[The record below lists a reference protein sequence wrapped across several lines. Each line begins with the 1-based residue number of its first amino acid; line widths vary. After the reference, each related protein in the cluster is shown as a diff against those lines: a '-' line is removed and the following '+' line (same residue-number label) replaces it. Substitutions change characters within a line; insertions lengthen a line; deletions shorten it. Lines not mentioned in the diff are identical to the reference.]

1 MLLPLRINLGD
12 PPEEIVVDVLNEEPI
27 PGYYTSTVM
36 PCQLPEFVGLEH
48 PLFVDFMRTYYE
60 WMERGVTHGGT
71 GAGEVHVSHHLQ
83 SYKDTDEC
91 IDVFFDAMR
100 NEFMES
106 IPKTLWSGLNEKT
119 LLKNI
124 KSFYTSKGT
133 PQSIEFLLRILYNEY
148 AEVYEPKVDII
159 KASGGEYSI
168 GNQILVSPNHGASIY
183 ESEGT
188 IVQQFH
194 PVTGERK
201 ASAGVD
207 RVTRFIGHGYD
218 FFALNIVSPSGNFD
232 EELPLQIP
240 INTGAT
246 ITEMI
251 LPAIDSITAITGGSY
266 YAIGDLIEMVSNR
279 GRGGR
284 AYVSGVDIDGSINAI
299 EFLDRGINFNT
310 DDSITSTITTKN
322 GTGAVFGA
330 TGGAVNHPTRGYY
343 LSDNGLLSSTNKL
356 QDNYYYQDF
365 SYVIRSELPITN
377 YRDAIKK
384 LVHPSGYAV
393 FGDLLLKADIT
404 IPSSVEGI
412 TFQFE
417 TPLIG
422 HYTPFNLSTW
432 ENLRSNSNSN
442 TDLFPYGFSGDLG
455 STYDESGTGVHS
467 LGASGA
473 LGGTGGNPGTT
484 GTNGTTVGNSP
495 LYDQLVHTAGD
506 SATADYWLIYPHPNT
521 RTIAGTSY
529 GGGETHEGYP
539 KTTLYTKNP
548 NGTSFET
555 GDYIFQSMGKYLP
568 EAQGV
573 VLSESGWDM
582 DEIVTGQELT
592 VEQYTDAPFVVTSI
606 DTGNGSTSGALVH
619 GGSGGNT
626 WQNIY
631 EVQDPNESTNT
642 TTGATSDF
650 RTLNVRSFT
659 RKITG

>member
-1 MLLPLRINLGD
+1 MLLPLRINLESD
-12 PPEEIVVDVLNEEPI
+12 PPIVVDVLNEEPI

-71 GAGEVHVSHHLQ
+71 GAGEIRVSHHLQ

-91 IDVFFDAMR
+91 IDVFFDAIR

-194 PVTGERK
+194 PETGKRE

-232 EELPLQIP
+232 EDLPLSIP
-240 INTGAT
+240 TNTIAISET
-246 ITEMI
+246 I

-284 AYVSGVDIDGSINAI
+284 AYVSGVDIDGSINSI

-310 DDSITSTITTKN
+310 DDTITSTITTKN

-330 TGGAVNHPTRGYY
+330 TGGATNHPTRGYY

-384 LVHPSGYAV
+384 LVHPSGYAL

-432 ENLRSNSNSN
+432 ENLRSNSNSS
-442 TDLFPYGFSGDLG
+442 TDLFPYGFSGDLE
-455 STYDESGTGVHS
+455 STYDESGTVVHS

-484 GTNGTTVGNSP
+484 GTNGTTVGNNP

-539 KTTLYTKNP
+539 KTILYTQNP
-548 NGTSFET
+548 NGTSFEV
-555 GDYIFQSMGKYLP
+555 GDYVFQLRGKYLP

-573 VLSESGWDM
+573 VLLESGWN
-582 DEIVTGQELT
+582 TGQKLT
-592 VEQYTDAPFVVTSI
+592 VEQYTDSPFAVSSI
-606 DTGNGSTSGALVH
+606 DMGDGSTSGLLTH

-626 WQNIY
+626 WQNIH
-631 EVQDPNESTNT
+631 VVDNPNESTNT